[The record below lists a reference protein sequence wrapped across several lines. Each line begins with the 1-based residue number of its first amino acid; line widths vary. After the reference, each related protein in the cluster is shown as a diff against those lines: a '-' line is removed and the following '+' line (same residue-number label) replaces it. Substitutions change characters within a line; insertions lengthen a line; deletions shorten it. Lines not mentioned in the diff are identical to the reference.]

1 MQKPPVTFWTRKSE
15 AVQEEHMDEAGPVQE
30 RQLESQAEQVLLPLL
45 AYWEELQADRQ
56 ELDVD
61 W

>member
-1 MQKPPVTFWTRKSE
+1 
-15 AVQEEHMDEAGPVQE
+15 MDEAGPVQE

-61 W
+61 

>member
-1 MQKPPVTFWTRKSE
+1 MQKPPVTFWTKKSK

-30 RQLESQAEQVLLPLL
+30 RQLESQAAQVLLPLL

-56 ELDVD
+56 ALDVD
-61 W
+61 